1 MLKFGKG
8 KNKQIICVILTLML
22 VLSPLAGYGSEE
34 TDDQD
39 QEQDAVGQRVVSI
52 ANDITLGQ
60 RDEILDHFGV
70 SLDEIGVQFITTT
83 IEDEYEYLGD
93 VATREVIGNRTISS
107 AYVEILPEGEGITV
121 DTHNITWVTREMYTS
136 ALVTAGLNNAYVSAA
151 APFPVSGT
159 GALTGVIK
167 AFEEATG
174 KELPE
179 ENKKV
184 AHEEIV
190 ILQELTDDETEN
202 SKRINQLIQQAKEQ
216 VLNQRPLDE
225 DEIENIIRNLADEME
240 IQLDDDQIN
249 RITNFLIQFNHI
261 DIDLDQLRNQIERLA
276 EDPAIRSFFI
286 MIFERISGWTQ
297 NIIDMLKNLR

>member
-1 MLKFGKG
+1 MLLP
-8 KNKQIICVILTLML
+8 VY
-22 VLSPLAGYGSEE
+22 GYGSETGEKE
-34 TDDQD
+34 TKEG
-39 QEQDAVGQRVVSI
+39 QETEPQDAIGQKVVSI

-70 SLDEIGVQFITTT
+70 SIDDIDIQFITTT

-93 VATREVIGNRTISS
+93 VAGPEVIGNRTISS
-107 AYVEILPEGEGITV
+107 AFVEVLPEGEGITV

-136 ALVTAGLNNAYVSAA
+136 TLVTAGVNDAYISAA

-159 GALTGVIK
+159 GALTGVLK

-184 AHEEIV
+184 AHEELV
-190 ILQELTDDETEN
+190 ILQELTEEDEAE
-202 SKRINQLIQQAKEQ
+202 SSRKINQLIQEAKEKI
-216 VLNQRPLDE
+216 LSQRPLDA
-225 DEIENIIRNLADEME
+225 DEVENIIRELAEEME
-240 IQLDDDQIN
+240 IQLNEEQIN
-249 RITNFLIQFNHI
+249 RITNFLMQFNHI
-261 DIDLDQLRNQIERLA
+261 DVDLDQLRNQIERLA

-286 MIFERISGWTQ
+286 NILERITGWAQ
-297 NIIDMLKNLR
+297 DILDMFRNIVSD